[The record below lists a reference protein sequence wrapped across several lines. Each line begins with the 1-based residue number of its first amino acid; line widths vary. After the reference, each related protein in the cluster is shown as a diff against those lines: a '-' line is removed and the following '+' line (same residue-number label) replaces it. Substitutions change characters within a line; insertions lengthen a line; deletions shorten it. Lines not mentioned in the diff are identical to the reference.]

1 MFKVLRPLYS
11 VLEAGTHWF
20 WTYYTHYIDKL
31 NLSPSLYD
39 PCLLFSQDAV
49 VGLQTDDTLNLG
61 TKRYIEKEEIELKK
75 AGYLAKDIVTLTSN
89 KLLTFN
95 RNKITRFS
103 CGTIELTQKAQCDKI
118 TLIDKSDDDYD
129 SAYIRERARG
139 AYIASSVQPEA
150 AFSLSFAAQTTTPS
164 IGDVDALNKRL
175 K

>member
-1 MFKVLRPLYS
+1 M
-11 VLEAGTHWF
+11 
-20 WTYYTHYIDKL
+20 
-31 NLSPSLYD
+31 
-39 PCLLFSQDAV
+39 FSQDAI

-61 TKRYIEKEEIELKK
+61 TKGYIEKEEIELKK
-75 AGYLAKDIVTLTSN
+75 AGYLAKDIVTLTLN

-103 CGTIELTQKAQCDKI
+103 CSTIELTQKAQCDKI
-118 TLIDKSDDDYD
+118 NLIDKSDDDYE